1 MKPKTQ
7 QKLEQH
13 ESVIINQFA
22 EAYTEYQQKM
32 DTLKPLK
39 AKRDALKL
47 QVIEIALAKGVNL
60 PLTEKQSDH
69 CRGSTTRSAVELMR
83 FNIDAH
89 WVKDSVRNIT
99 KPVFLR

>member
-1 MKPKTQ
+1 MKPKIQ

-60 PLTEKQSDH
+60 PLTE
-69 CRGSTTRSAVELMR
+69 TTRSAVELMR

-89 WVKDSVRNIT
+89 WVKDSVRNVT